1 MLGYT
6 AEVAV
11 SEDHWIV
18 GHRVHQ
24 KTNDTASLEAMIQQ
38 CGQRPEVVMAD
49 TGYYS
54 MGEIE
59 KVEAAGTAVMFR
71 TS

>member
-1 MLGYT
+1 M
-6 AEVAV
+6 

-24 KTNDTASLEAMIQQ
+24 KTNDTASLEAMIQQCERQ

-59 KVEAAGTAVMFR
+59 KVEAAGTTCMLR